1 MARAALF
8 HLSLWFDIFATFI
21 TRKCVCVFY
30 KSSKNGR
37 YCAYGWSNLLGYISR
52 ANTFPPPP
60 HHHYDILLL
69 LS

>member
-8 HLSLWFDIFATFI
+8 HLSLWFDVSPHLLLEN
-21 TRKCVCVFY
+21 VCVFY

-37 YCAYGWSNLLGYISR
+37 CCAYGWSNLLGYISR